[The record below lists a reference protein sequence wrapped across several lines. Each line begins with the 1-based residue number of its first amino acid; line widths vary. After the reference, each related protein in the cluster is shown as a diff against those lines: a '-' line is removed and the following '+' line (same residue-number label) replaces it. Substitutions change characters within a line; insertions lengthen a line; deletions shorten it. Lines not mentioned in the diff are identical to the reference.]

1 MGAGG
6 IPTGSAG
13 SFIAF
18 WAFDIAFRLFFEFA
32 VADFDFAFF
41 IESDDNDFEF
51 VANMDDGI
59 RIIDI
64 VPL

>member
-1 MGAGG
+1 MGARG
-6 IPTGSAG
+6 IPTRSAG

-18 WAFDIAFRLFFEFA
+18 RAFNIPFRLLFEFA

-41 IESDDNDFEF
+41 IEPDDNDFEF

-59 RIIDI
+59 RVIDI